1 MNRSLVI
8 SLVVMAAAVAAASA
22 AAARQAASAKPV
34 LLTTKGAIERVA
46 MDGRR
51 IAFDVEA
58 RGAGCNTVHVLDTQT
73 KDDTVV
79 SGAGTCIADSTST
92 GAGVREL
99 AVAGRRISWI
109 TNIGGNTES
118 NDTLFTAIAGVTKE
132 KQLATARR
140 TGEVDGQLNGSW
152 LGNLAG
158 DGDLTAVNRWTTSG
172 GSVASATVRRVGSG
186 LTAVH
191 AGADSLRVVAVDSG
205 RFAVLDGGGVLT
217 VYRANGAKLS
227 SFTPTGTPK
236 EVAMRKDFVVV
247 LTPGAL
253 EIHGT
258 LDGTLLDT
266 VPVAPGARD
275 LDVHANI
282 AVYAAANTIRAIRLS
297 TKKAIVV
304 ATTPKKPVSLALDD
318 AGLVYAYNPVTGV
331 LGVGKLTFLPLSLLQ
346 AKLAVAQQAT

>member
-8 SLVVMAAAVAAASA
+8 SLVTVSAAVAAAGA
-22 AAARQAASAKPV
+22 TAARQASSAKPV
-34 LLTTKGAIERVA
+34 LLTTKGAIESVA
-46 MDGRR
+46 MDGGR
-51 IAFDVEA
+51 IAYDVEA
-58 RGAGCNTVHVLDTQT
+58 RGAGCNTVHVLDTRT
-73 KDDTVV
+73 KQDTVV
-79 SGAGTCIADSTST
+79 SGAGTCVADSTST
-92 GAGVREL
+92 GTGVREL

-118 NDTLFTAIAGVTKE
+118 NDTLYTVIAGVTKE

-140 TGEVDGQLNGSW
+140 TGDIDGQLNGSW

-158 DGDLTAVNRWTTSG
+158 DGVLTAVNRWTTAG
-172 GSVASATVRRVGSG
+172 GSIVSATVRRVGSG

-191 AGADSLRVVAVDSG
+191 AGPDSLRVVSVDSG
-205 RFAVLDGGGVLT
+205 RFAVLDAQGTVT
-217 VYRANGAKLS
+217 VYGAAGTKLS
-227 SFTPTGTPK
+227 SFTPTGTPR

-258 LDGTLLDT
+258 LNGMLIDT
-266 VPVAPGARD
+266 VPVSPGAHD

-282 AVYAAANTIRAIRLS
+282 AVYAAGKSIRAIRLS
-297 TKKAIVV
+297 TKKEIVV
-304 ATTPKKPVSLALDD
+304 ATTPKQPAALTLDD

-346 AKLAVAQQAT
+346 AQLT